1 MESAAIAGSFRGVC
15 DIRVGFRT
23 VRRTNYFQLVLIG
36 LIAGAIATAVAIFV
50 PWLPTPASR
59 QAGRIFF
66 VYWFATVISLF
77 IFAVVAAIMTYALI
91 KFRVKPGDMSDGPPV
106 HGNTKIEI
114 IWTVIPAILV
124 TAISVVSAIVLSE
137 DSNAGTNPLVVKVY
151 AQQFAWSFEY
161 PNGKTYP
168 VLRLP
173 LDRGVKLDITSKDVI
188 HSFWVASFAQ
198 KQDAVPGQWN
208 NLVITPDRLGHYA
221 VICTEL
227 CGLGH
232 SLMRSWAIVM
242 KPAAFRT
249 WYRGSPKPPPQPS
262 GGAGISAG
270 ATIFTQNGCGACHTL
285 NSIPT
290 ATGTIGPS
298 LNDLTASAQKAGQP
312 LLTYIKTSIVDPNA
326 YITPGYQPGVM
337 PSSFGNSMSAT
348 EINTLV
354 HYLAAHTN

>member
-1 MESAAIAGSFRGVC
+1 M
-15 DIRVGFRT
+15 
-23 VRRTNYFQLVLIG
+23 VRRTNYFQLIVIG
-36 LIAGAIATAVAIFV
+36 LIAGAIATAVAVLV

-59 QAGRIFF
+59 QAGRIYF

-77 IFAVVAAIMTYALI
+77 IFSVVCAIMTYALI
-91 KFRVKPGDMSDGPPV
+91 KFRVKPGDLSDGPPV

-114 IWTVIPAILV
+114 IWTAIPAILV
-124 TAISVVSAIVLSE
+124 TAISIVSAIVLSE
-137 DSNAGTNPLVVKVY
+137 NSNAGTNPLVVKVF
-151 AQQFAWSFEY
+151 AQQFAWEFQY
-161 PNGKTYP
+161 PNGKSYP

-173 LDRGVKLDITSKDVI
+173 LNRGVKLEITSKDVI

-208 NLVITPDRLGHYA
+208 NLDITPDRTGHYA

-242 KPAAFRT
+242 QPAAFQT
-249 WYRGSPKPPPQPS
+249 WYRGSNQPPPQPA

-270 ATIFTQNGCGACHTL
+270 ATIFTQNGCSACHTL
-285 NSIPT
+285 NSIPA
-290 ATGTIGPS
+290 ATGKIGPS
-298 LNDLTASAQKAGQP
+298 LNDLSAAAKTAGQP
-312 LLTYIKTSIVDPNA
+312 LLQFIKSSIIDPNA
-326 YITPGYQPGVM
+326 YIAPGYQSGVM
-337 PSSFGNSMSAT
+337 PTSFGNTMSAT